1 MSTDSIAQNEPN
13 DYQVFKSSD
22 GIELVINMRTGEAFA
37 TQAGYARMSGKDTS
51 TISRRVS
58 KGVAS
63 ESIKKAE
70 IQTAGGL
77 QGVAL
82 IPANIVFDWLFDDN
96 RELAKAMGTCGAT
109 VYLHQLAGYK
119 IQTIA
124 PIAPPPVQLPPA
136 DMRLDSLVG
145 NLKFLDVDVSNP
157 RFKQGLQDLAL
168 NILGVTQ
175 PQLPGTGDRWLG
187 VAEKAEEMGYSVSLV
202 TRYRSALGLW
212 VSKHIELQ
220 GLERK
225 KEKRL
230 CGGTQREIFLYRD
243 GEALEE
249 LIKEYMDAKVLKS

>member
-37 TQAGYARMSGKDTS
+37 TQAGYVRMSGKAKS
-51 TISRRVS
+51 TISERLQ
-58 KGVAS
+58 GVQAQG
-63 ESIKKAE
+63 IKTTK
-70 IQTAGGL
+70 IQTDGGL
-77 QGVAL
+77 QGVRL
-82 IPANIVFDWLFDDN
+82 IPADTVFDWLLDDN

-124 PIAPPPVQLPPA
+124 PIAPPPAPLPPV